1 VANKNIVSVLLEERS
16 FAPATEFTRQ
26 ARLKPA
32 DVEKLRE
39 HAAKDH
45 VGFWAELAREE
56 LHWQTPFTVTL
67 DDSEAPNYRW
77 FSDGRLNVSYNCL
90 DVHLDQHGD
99 KTALIFEGEPGDV
112 RRVSYRELHTEVCRF
127 ANALKALGVGHGD
140 RVIIYMPLVP
150 EVVVAMHA
158 CNRIGAIHSVVFGGF
173 SAVALK
179 DRIEDTGAKLVITAD
194 GGWRGG
200 NVIELK
206 AATDKALSGGCPTV
220 ERVIVYRRTDK
231 PVPMDPDRDVW
242 WHEVVDGVSSECEP
256 EWVDAEHPLF
266 LLYTSGSTGKPKG
279 IQHSTG
285 GYLLGA
291 KVTTQWVFDL
301 RADDV
306 YWCTADVGWITGHTY
321 VAYGPLAAGATVV
334 LYEGGPMFPDGGR
347 IWKIC
352 QDHGVTI
359 FYTAPTAIRALMKL
373 GDELPAKYD
382 LRHLRLLGS
391 VGEPINPE
399 AWMWYHKVIG
409 AERCPI
415 VDTWWQTETGATLI
429 SPLPGVTAT
438 KPGSCTQP
446 LPGIDVDIVDDNG
459 KPVKGADAGGYLVIK
474 KPWPSMLRTLWR
486 DNERY
491 ISAYW
496 EKFKQGYYVAGD
508 SAHRDKDGYYWIM
521 GRIDDVLNVA
531 GHRLGTMEVE
541 SALVAH
547 PRVAE
552 AAVVGK
558 PHEIKGESV
567 FAFVVFRGE
576 RPTGDTTALVK
587 ELRDWVAEQLGA
599 IAKPDDIRFADN
611 LPKTRSG
618 KIMRRLLK
626 AVARG
631 EEITQDVS
639 TLENPGILDQLRGV
653 ESDGTATPVAAEPV
667 VTERDRAASEGIPS
681 GELARESPAGA
692 TAKAARRAVK
702 KKTAAKPPVGQRA
715 TPKKKTAAH
724 SAVGKQAAAEKGPSK
739 KTAGKKTGGKKSA
752 GKKSVVKP
760 AAKKAVKKAV
770 KKSAPKAA
778 TRTAKAAKKAAQKAA
793 TPAAKTPKTNIRGA
807 GASSGRQSARPA
819 GRGGP
824 AKSASKRAVKRAR
837 GG

>member
-1 VANKNIVSVLLEERS
+1 MANKNIVSVLLEERS
-16 FAPATEFTRQ
+16 FAPAPEFTRQ

-127 ANALKALGVGHGD
+127 ANALKALGVSHGD

-200 NVIELK
+200 NIIELK

-231 PVPMDPDRDVW
+231 PVPMNPDRDVW

-347 IWKIC
+347 FWKIC

-382 LRHLRLLGS
+382 LTHLRLLGS

-486 DNERY
+486 DNDRY

-653 ESDGTATPVAAEPV
+653 ESDGTATP
-667 VTERDRAASEGIPS
+667 PS
-681 GELARESPAGA
+681 GEPAVAKKSPKRAA
-692 TAKAARRAVK
+692 KKKAAAKSAVGKRAPA
-702 KKTAAKPPVGQRA
+702 KKTVG
-715 TPKKKTAAH
+715 KKTVARK
-724 SAVGKQAAAEKGPSK
+724 SVGKQAAAEKGAVK
-739 KTAGKKTGGKKSA
+739 KATGKKAGRKKSA
-752 GKKSVVKP
+752 VKP
-760 AAKKAVKKAV
+760 AAKKVVK
-770 KKSAPKAA
+770 
-778 TRTAKAAKKAAQKAA
+778 KAAKKAAKK
-793 TPAAKTPKTNIRGA
+793 TAAKR
-807 GASSGRQSARPA
+807 
-819 GRGGP
+819 
-824 AKSASKRAVKRAR
+824 AKKRAR
-837 GG
+837 RG